1 MSKCAQSDLPGAYPI
16 VSSKLSKMVVN
27 FSSYPHLSPM
37 SLLEWKPLHVD
48 YIGGG
53 FLQHYVLFFIFFFLF
68 DLRQQTM
75 SSCRVGIFWKKKAC
89 GPSLCACLPATV
101 AVLICPRIL
110 HIQGNITPTNTC
122 TRILNQKN
130 FTQAKTAS

>member
-53 FLQHYVLFFIFFFLF
+53 FLQHYVQFFIFYFLF
-68 DLRQQTM
+68 L
-75 SSCRVGIFWKKKAC
+75 IW
-89 GPSLCACLPATV
+89 PPATNNV
-101 AVLICPRIL
+101 KLSGWYFLEKKGMWTVPLRLPSCHRRGTHLPPHPPYPRKY
-110 HIQGNITPTNTC
+110 HSYKHMH
-122 TRILNQKN
+122 KN
-130 FTQAKTAS
+130 PKPKKPYSS